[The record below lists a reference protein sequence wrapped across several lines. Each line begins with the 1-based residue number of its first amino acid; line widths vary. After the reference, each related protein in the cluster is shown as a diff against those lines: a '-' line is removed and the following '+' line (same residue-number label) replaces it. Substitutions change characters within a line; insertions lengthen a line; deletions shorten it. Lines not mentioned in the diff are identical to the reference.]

1 MQESGDFRRING
13 NALKII
19 ACISMLIDHAAA
31 GIIVPIARDG
41 LLPDGIDFGT
51 VEFVYKILRG
61 VGRTAFPIFCFLLV
75 EGFVHTK
82 SRLRYSLSL
91 LIFGLISE
99 PFFDVTF
106 YCRNDI
112 YNINILQVLRENRS
126 ILADHSNVYFT
137 LFIGLL
143 VMWAIQS
150 SFTLVEKLQS
160 NNIFAYLLSGM
171 ATFLGA
177 FIAQKIE
184 SDYHWFGV
192 VLIAIFYIFRFF
204 EPINLVAGYL
214 FLASFSTEYLAFP
227 AFILIYFYNKKRG
240 RRLGKLKYAFYAFYP
255 VHILLIYVARCLI
268 YG

>member
-1 MQESGDFRRING
+1 MQQSDTFRKING
-13 NALKII
+13 NTLKVI

-41 LLPDGIDFGT
+41 LLPDNINFST
-51 VEFVYKILRG
+51 VEFIYNILRG

-82 SRLRYSLSL
+82 NRLRYTLSL
-91 LIFGLISE
+91 FIFGFISE

-106 YCRNDI
+106 YCRKDI
-112 YNINILQVLRENRS
+112 YNINIFQVLQANRS
-126 ILADHSNVYFT
+126 ILANHCNVYFT
-137 LFIGLL
+137 LFLGML
-143 VMWAIQS
+143 VMWAIHG
-150 SFTLVEKLQS
+150 SFTLVEKLHS

-171 ATFLGA
+171 ATFLAA
-177 FIAQKIE
+177 FIGQKIE
-184 SDYHWFGV
+184 CDYHWFGV

-214 FLASFSTEYLAFP
+214 FLACFSTEYLTFP
-227 AFILIYFYNKKRG
+227 AFILLYFYSKKRG